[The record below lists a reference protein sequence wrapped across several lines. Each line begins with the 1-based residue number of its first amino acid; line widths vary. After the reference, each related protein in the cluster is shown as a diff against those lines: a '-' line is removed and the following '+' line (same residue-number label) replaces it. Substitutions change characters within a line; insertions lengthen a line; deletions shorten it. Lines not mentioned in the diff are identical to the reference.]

1 MAASALFHLRCVC
14 REGHQNCF
22 CFLYTTPSSTH
33 IPEMP
38 YWGTGKAWRQ
48 GKPEERKSRRIVLI
62 RHAWQ
67 HVVDFEDWIYPIH
80 TLWHDQRSIMYGF
93 HHLRRWGDQPLETTQ
108 VRLSLMD

>member
-1 MAASALFHLRCVC
+1 MAATALFHLRCVC

-22 CFLYTTPSSTH
+22 CFLYTTPLSTH

-48 GKPEERKSRRIVLI
+48 DIPDVRKSRRIVLI
-62 RHAWQ
+62 RSVWQ

-80 TLWHDQRSIMYGF
+80 SIACGQSSVEHGF
-93 HHLRRWGDQPLETTQ
+93 HQLRRWGDQPLETTQ
-108 VRLSLMD
+108 VRLTSIE

>member
-1 MAASALFHLRCVC
+1 M
-14 REGHQNCF
+14 CF
-22 CFLYTTPSSTH
+22 CYWNTPPTTYH

-62 RHAWQ
+62 RSVWQ

-80 TLWHDQRSIMYGF
+80 TIACGQSSVEHGF
-93 HHLRRWGDQPLETTQ
+93 HQLRRWGDRPPETTQ
-108 VRLSLMD
+108 DRLSLMD